1 MHANLHRHESRA
13 GATYAR
19 FIDDLTGDTGWS
31 RDEADRFAR
40 AVVATLEER
49 LVGGEAQDL
58 SAQLPSRL
66 RERLRE
72 EDVGRPD
79 PEMTTDEFLGRVAE
93 RLDIPVDEVEAI
105 VRYVFRTVRSHVTPG
120 QAHHVEV
127 QLPDEL
133 RRMWNGPTFGR
144 R

>member
-1 MHANLHRHESRA
+1 MPALQRHESRA
-13 GATYAR
+13 SSTYAR
-19 FIDDLTGDTGWS
+19 FLDDLASDTGWS
-31 RDEADRFAR
+31 RDDADRFAR

-49 LVGGEAQDL
+49 LVGGEADDL
-58 SAQLPSRL
+58 AAQLPSRL
-66 RERLRE
+66 RERIRT

-79 PEMTTDEFLGRVAE
+79 PQMTVDEFLGRVSSRA
-93 RLDIPVDEVEAI
+93 DAPIDDVEKI
-105 VRYVFRTVRSHVTPG
+105 VRFVFRAVRAHVTPG

-133 RRMWNGPTFGR
+133 RRLWNPPSFGR

>member
-1 MHANLHRHESRA
+1 MPALQRHESRA
-13 GATYAR
+13 SSTYAR
-19 FIDDLTGDTGWS
+19 FLDDLASDAGWS
-31 RDEADRFAR
+31 RDDADRFAR

-49 LVGGEAQDL
+49 LVGGEADDL
-58 SAQLPSRL
+58 AAQLPSRL
-66 RERLRE
+66 RERIRT

-79 PEMTTDEFLGRVAE
+79 PQMTVDEFLGRVSSRA
-93 RLDIPVDEVEAI
+93 DAPIDDVEKI
-105 VRYVFRTVRSHVTPG
+105 VRFVFRAVRAHVTPG

-133 RRMWNGPTFGR
+133 RRLWNPPSFGR

>member
-1 MHANLHRHESRA
+1 MPALQRHESRA
-13 GATYAR
+13 SSTYAR
-19 FIDDLTGDTGWS
+19 FLDDLASDAGWS
-31 RDEADRFAR
+31 RDDADRFAR

-49 LVGGEAQDL
+49 LVGGEADDL
-58 SAQLPSRL
+58 AAQLPSRL
-66 RERLRE
+66 RERIRT

-79 PEMTTDEFLGRVAE
+79 PQMTVDEFLGRVSSRA
-93 RLDIPVDEVEAI
+93 DAPIDDVEKI
-105 VRYVFRTVRSHVTPG
+105 VRFVFRTIRAHVTPG

-133 RRMWNGPTFGR
+133 RRLWNPPSFGR

>member
-1 MHANLHRHESRA
+1 MPQLQRHESRA

-19 FIDDLTGDTGWS
+19 FLDDLVADSGWS
-31 RDEADRFAR
+31 RDDADRYAR

-49 LVGGEAQDL
+49 LIAGEAGGL
-58 SAQLPSRL
+58 AAQLPSRL
-66 RERLRE
+66 RERLRTV
-72 EDVGRPD
+72 DVGPPD
-79 PEMTTDEFLGRVAE
+79 RHMTADEFLGRVAS
-93 RLDIPVDEVEAI
+93 RLDVPLDDVDTI
-105 VRYVFRTVRSHVTPG
+105 VRFVFRAIRSHVTPG

-133 RRMWNGPTFGR
+133 RRLWNRPSFGR